1 MDLIGEKK
9 NLMPLKNEKSHYSN
23 FREIHEQIKR
33 ENLQAQQKEEINK
46 VIKTMALIVFI
57 PIILFILIVFNIGSR
72 KD

>member
-1 MDLIGEKK
+1 MT
-9 NLMPLKNEKSHYSN
+9 LKNEKNHYSN
-23 FREIHEQIKR
+23 FRKIHEQIKR

-57 PIILFILIVFNIGSR
+57 PIILFILIVFNVGSG